1 LGNYNITSNTALFTI
16 GKATPMITWTTPAA
30 ITYGI
35 ALSETQLNAN
45 SDVPGTFTFMPA
57 AGTALNAGANQTLS
71 TTFTPT
77 DTTDYTT
84 QTASVTITVN
94 QASSSIAFTS
104 SQNPS
109 MVGISVTFT
118 ATVSSPRGT
127 PTGTVTFNN
136 GNSSLGTAPL
146 ASGQT
151 AFSASMLALG
161 THSITAVYSGDTNFL
176 SSTSSALSQMVTPLT
191 GATGPLRALASN
203 PRYFTDGSGKA
214 ILLSGSH
221 TWNDFQDMDQS
232 SSPAA
237 FDFNGYVNFLKVHG
251 NNVTILWKKD
261 LPTFCNWG
269 AGGTWHVVQ
278 FPWQR
283 TGSTNA
289 SDGLPAFDLANF
301 DQSYFDRLRARVLQL
316 QQNGIYAIVQLFDG
330 LQLTDNRCA
339 GDGYPFSAGNNVNNV
354 DDGGGTGSM
363 TMTAPNAITDFQDT
377 YVKRVI
383 DTLNDLPNV
392 LWEVSEEAPINSG
405 SWWQGHMID
414 LIHSYE
420 STQSMQHPV
429 GFPTLDINNGSQDST
444 LYNSKADWV
453 APKARISPTSSCGT
467 LGTPLCKV
475 DINDSDHSYF
485 GMWKDNVQANR
496 NYLWENFVNGN
507 GVIFMDPYSVFWS
520 TDNRNLCRN
529 PVNGVCDA
537 PDTRW
542 DNLRDNMGKGIVSY
556 ANRMNLAAMSP
567 HPELSSTGFALAN
580 PGVEYLVYE
589 PGSPSTFTVSLVPAT
604 YIYEWF
610 NPSSLTVASTG
621 TITVSAPGNQPFTQP
636 FSGDAVLYLVAIAA
650 ADTQP
655 PSAPGSLTLN
665 AVSATQLNLSW
676 TASTDNVGVTG
687 YLVERCQDAGCTN
700 FAQVATPSASVTAY
714 SDTGI
719 LSNTTYAYRIRATDA
734 AANFSAYSNVASAST
749 LAVVA
754 IAPGTATLTL
764 ILTQQF
770 SVSGSGLTWSVDG
783 VAGGSA
789 ATGTITTT
797 GLYTPTLGSV
807 GAHTVTASSATPPQI
822 GNATVY
828 VTNYPGTY
836 TRDIDKLRTG
846 LNPSET
852 VLTPNNVRV
861 AQFGKLFSYAIDGT
875 ADASSL
881 YVPNVNI
888 PGKGPHNVVYVAT
901 EHDSVY
907 AFDADGRQ
915 PDPLWHVTFINGT
928 TVTTV
933 PPNDTNECCDI
944 SPEIGIT
951 GSPVIDPTTN
961 TLYVV
966 SKRKEFQDTGIYW
979 FHHLHALDLAT
990 GTEKF
995 GGPKEIEASVPGDGD
1010 GAFNGVIRF
1019 QPLHQNQR
1027 AALLLDNGIVYIAF
1041 GAHGD
1046 NRPYHGWIL
1055 GYDASTLEQVMVFNT
1070 SPNDPGNRGSTGG
1083 GEGSGVWQSGDG
1095 LATDSTHDIYFVTG
1109 NGLFDADQ
1117 GGWDFGDSFLKI
1129 SPSGLLLDYFTPHD
1143 QQLMNDDD
1151 IDLGSGGVL
1160 LLPDQPGPHPHL
1172 AITAGKNGTIY
1183 LVDRDNLGHYNP
1195 LNDNQIVQSIVN
1207 IFPHHNL
1214 STGNFKAP
1222 VYWNGRLFFSAD
1234 ADNLKSFTLNNGLM
1248 SISPTSVSSLFL
1260 NYPGATLGVSSNG
1273 NANAILW
1280 AVQRV
1285 DYDPEGGGVQGPGSL
1300 HAFDATDLTKE
1311 LYNSN
1316 QASGA
1321 RDALDFTAKWSAP
1334 LVANGK
1340 VFVATNGQL
1349 AAFGLL
1355 P

>member
-1 LGNYNITSNTALFTI
+1 SALTPCTATATGVGNLNQSLTVNYTGNVNAGTASATASFLGDGNHNGSTGASSFVIGKAIPTITWTNRASITYGPPLSGTQLNASADVPGTFTYTPAPGTVLNAGANQTLSVTFTPTDTTNYTTQTASVTITVSKGDSTVTVDCTAGAPYSYTGSAQTPCTAVATGAGNLNAQLTPSYSNNVNAGTASATADFTGDANHTSSSNTAVFTIGKATASVTPAAASKTYGATDPALSGVLAGFIAADNVTATYTRTAGETVAGSPYTISATLSPASALGNYNITSNTALFTI

-542 DNLRDNMGKGIVSY
+542 DNLRDNTGKGIVSY

-861 AQFGKLFSYAIDGT
+861 AQFGKLFS
-875 ADASSL
+875 
-881 YVPNVNI
+881 
-888 PGKGPHNVVYVAT
+888 
-901 EHDSVY
+901 
-907 AFDADGRQ
+907 
-915 PDPLWHVTFINGT
+915 
-928 TVTTV
+928 
-933 PPNDTNECCDI
+933 
-944 SPEIGIT
+944 
-951 GSPVIDPTTN
+951 
-961 TLYVV
+961 
-966 SKRKEFQDTGIYW
+966 
-979 FHHLHALDLAT
+979 
-990 GTEKF
+990 
-995 GGPKEIEASVPGDGD
+995 
-1010 GAFNGVIRF
+1010 
-1019 QPLHQNQR
+1019 
-1027 AALLLDNGIVYIAF
+1027 
-1041 GAHGD
+1041 
-1046 NRPYHGWIL
+1046 
-1055 GYDASTLEQVMVFNT
+1055 
-1070 SPNDPGNRGSTGG
+1070 
-1083 GEGSGVWQSGDG
+1083 
-1095 LATDSTHDIYFVTG
+1095 
-1109 NGLFDADQ
+1109 
-1117 GGWDFGDSFLKI
+1117 
-1129 SPSGLLLDYFTPHD
+1129 
-1143 QQLMNDDD
+1143 
-1151 IDLGSGGVL
+1151 
-1160 LLPDQPGPHPHL
+1160 
-1172 AITAGKNGTIY
+1172 
-1183 LVDRDNLGHYNP
+1183 
-1195 LNDNQIVQSIVN
+1195 
-1207 IFPHHNL
+1207 
-1214 STGNFKAP
+1214 
-1222 VYWNGRLFFSAD
+1222 
-1234 ADNLKSFTLNNGLM
+1234 
-1248 SISPTSVSSLFL
+1248 
-1260 NYPGATLGVSSNG
+1260 
-1273 NANAILW
+1273 
-1280 AVQRV
+1280 
-1285 DYDPEGGGVQGPGSL
+1285 
-1300 HAFDATDLTKE
+1300 
-1311 LYNSN
+1311 
-1316 QASGA
+1316 
-1321 RDALDFTAKWSAP
+1321 
-1334 LVANGK
+1334 
-1340 VFVATNGQL
+1340 
-1349 AAFGLL
+1349 
-1355 P
+1355 